1 MPDPQLPDPRPT
13 NWAAGRY
20 QAVAEQIAVIAGE
33 VVTSAD
39 RLRPVR
45 DTPLADLAC
54 GTGSAALAAA
64 EAGAHVTGVDL
75 TAELIAIASERP
87 GADAV
92 QWVVADAAHTGLPDG
107 GFGTV
112 VSNMGIIF
120 VEPTSLVAEVTRLL
134 TPGGIF
140 AFSTWIRDEAGSP
153 FFTPIVETLGAPPA
167 AGYSPDQWGDPDV
180 VHSRLGIGFDDVH
193 FETDSHTW
201 RFDSV
206 ESAVRF
212 ISDESPMHVN
222 LLSQLDDA
230 TRTRLLDAFTAAL
243 SAQTD
248 DDGRVAFDAP
258 YAVVTARKIR
268 NT

>member
-1 MPDPQLPDPRPT
+1 MPDPQPT

-33 VVTSAD
+33 VVATAD
-39 RLRPVR
+39 RVRPVR
-45 DTPLADLAC
+45 DTTLVDLAC

-75 TAELIAIASERP
+75 TAELIAIASGRT

-107 GFGTV
+107 EFGTV

-120 VEPTSLVAEVTRLL
+120 VEPTGLVTEVTRLL
-134 TPGGIF
+134 TPGGVF
-140 AFSTWIRDEAGSP
+140 AFSTWIRDQAGSP
-153 FFTPIVETLGAPPA
+153 FFTPIVETLGQPPA
-167 AGYSPDQWGDPDV
+167 LAYSPDQWGDLDV
-180 VHSRLGIGFDDVH
+180 VHSRLSAGFNDVH
-193 FETDSHTW
+193 FETGSHTW
-201 RFDSV
+201 QFDSV

-212 ISDESPMHVN
+212 ISDESPMHVD
-222 LLSQLDDA
+222 LLSRLDD
-230 TRTRLLDAFTAAL
+230 TMRTRLIGAFTAAL

-258 YAVVTARKIR
+258 YAVVTARRKA
-268 NT
+268 

>member
-1 MPDPQLPDPRPT
+1 MPDPQPT

-33 VVTSAD
+33 VVATAD
-39 RLRPVR
+39 RVQPVR
-45 DTPLADLAC
+45 DTTLADLAC

-75 TAELIAIASERP
+75 TAELVAIASERP

-120 VEPTSLVAEVTRLL
+120 VEPTGLVAEVTRLL
-134 TPGGIF
+134 APGGVF

-167 AGYSPDQWGDPDV
+167 AAYSPDQWGDPAV
-180 VHSRLGIGFDDVH
+180 VHSRLGVGFSDVQ
-193 FETDSHTW
+193 FETASHTW

-212 ISDESPMHVN
+212 ISDESPMHVH
-222 LLSQLDDA
+222 LLSHLDDA
-230 TRTRLLDAFTAAL
+230 TRNRLLDAFTAAL
-243 SAQTD
+243 RAHADSAGQ
-248 DDGRVAFDAP
+248 VAFEAP
-258 YAVVTARKIR
+258 YAVVTAHRKP
-268 NT
+268 